1 MFAAFNRNFG
11 ELGQGLVNFYGVE
24 KDPSSPFQF
33 RLSNSSRLADII
45 SGANLTAVTD
55 YANACTPLLLA
66 LGDEITELSPANST
80 IGTGDALQSITG

>member
-33 RLSNSSRLADII
+33 RLSNSSLLSDIT

-55 YANACTPLLLA
+55 IVNTCNPLVLA
-66 LGDEITELSPANST
+66 LGDDITELSLPNST
-80 IGTGDALQSITG
+80 IGAGNALQSIKG